1 MSITVLNPGL
11 LTTVQDQGRWGY
23 QQFGV
28 PVSGACDPHSAAMA
42 NIFVSNDP
50 GTGVLECTLMGPQL
64 RFDCDEVIA
73 ITGGDL
79 SPSLD
84 GKPIPSYAA
93 VEVKAGQTLRFGAPK
108 AGCRAYLAVAG
119 GFDLPEVMGSQSTY
133 MKAALGGYEG
143 RKLQKGDVLKLKA
156 PVATF
161 GNIRQRSISPEFRP
175 RAVYTLR
182 VILGPQDDAFTEK
195 GVADFL
201 GGEYTVTQEFDRMGC
216 RLEGPVIEHK
226 NGGDIISD
234 GIAFGAIQVPGAGKP
249 ILMLADHQTT
259 GGYTKIANVITA
271 DFRLAGQLK
280 GGDKVRFEQISVK
293 QAQELLRCQRES
305 RKLLTSVVNAH

>member
-1 MSITVLNPGL
+1 MSIPVLNPGL
-11 LTTVQDQGRWGY
+11 LTTVPDQGRWGY

-50 GTGVLECTLMGPQL
+50 GEGVLECTLMGPQL

-84 GKPIPSYAA
+84 GKPIATYAA

-119 GFDLPEVMGSQSTY
+119 GFDIPEVMGSQSTY
-133 MKAALGGYEG
+133 MKAALGGFEG
-143 RKLQKGDVLKLKA
+143 RKLQKGDVLGLKA

-161 GNIRQRSISPEFRP
+161 SNLRQRCISPEFRP
-175 RAVYTLR
+175 RPVYTLR

-195 GVADFL
+195 GIADFL
-201 GGEYTVTQEFDRMGC
+201 GSEYTVTQEFDRMGC
-216 RLEGPVIEHK
+216 RMEGPVIEHK

-280 GGDKVRFEQISVK
+280 GGDKVRFEKVSTA
-293 QAQELLRCQRES
+293 QAQELLRCQRAS
-305 RKLLTSVVNAH
+305 RKLLAYVVNAH